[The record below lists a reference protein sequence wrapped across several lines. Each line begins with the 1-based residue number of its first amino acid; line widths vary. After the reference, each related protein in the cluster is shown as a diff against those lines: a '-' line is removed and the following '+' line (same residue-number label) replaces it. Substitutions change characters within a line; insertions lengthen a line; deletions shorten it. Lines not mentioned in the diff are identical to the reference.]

1 MKNLFVIAAL
11 VGMFALVSCGGSK
24 KDDEKAKQDSIRKA
38 DSLAKI
44 KEDSIKKA
52 EELEQARL
60 DSIAKAKEDS
70 IENAKKKGT
79 GTYKPATNHNP
90 NPTPANNNTST
101 VTTNTGKPKR
111 GGR

>member
-11 VGMFALVSCGGSK
+11 AGMFALVSCGGGK
-24 KDDEKAKQDSIRKA
+24 KDDEQAKKDSIRKA

-70 IENAKKKGT
+70 IKNAGKPTGNYNNKPTNNTNTNTTTTTTT
-79 GTYKPATNHNP
+79 GTKPN
-90 NPTPANNNTST
+90 
-101 VTTNTGKPKR
+101 R
-111 GGR
+111 GGAVKTN